1 MIDLAGNWGLLK
13 THITYAA
20 VDTNDNVA
28 LKPTRYSHFGLKRII
43 ATSYVGFLN
52 ATANQQS
59 KNSLFAFWGK
69 LDTKNQWAV
78 R

>member
-20 VDTNDNVA
+20 VDTNDNAA

-52 ATANQQS
+52 ATANQPIKEFS
-59 KNSLFAFWGK
+59 ICLLG
-69 LDTKNQWAV
+69 
-78 R
+78 

>member
-1 MIDLAGNWGLLK
+1 MIDLGGNWGLLK

-28 LKPTRYSHFGLKRII
+28 LKPTRYSHFWLKRTI

-52 ATANQQS
+52 AMANQQS

>member
-28 LKPTRYSHFGLKRII
+28 LKPTRYSHFWLKRII
-43 ATSYVGFLN
+43 ATSYVGFFKRN
-52 ATANQQS
+52 
-59 KNSLFAFWGK
+59 GK
-69 LDTKNQWAV
+69 PVIKEFSIGHLEK
-78 R
+78 

>member
-1 MIDLAGNWGLLK
+1 MIDLGGNWGLLK

-28 LKPTRYSHFGLKRII
+28 LKLTKYSHFWLKRII

-52 ATANQQS
+52 AMANQQS
-59 KNSLFAFWGK
+59 KNYLFAFWGK